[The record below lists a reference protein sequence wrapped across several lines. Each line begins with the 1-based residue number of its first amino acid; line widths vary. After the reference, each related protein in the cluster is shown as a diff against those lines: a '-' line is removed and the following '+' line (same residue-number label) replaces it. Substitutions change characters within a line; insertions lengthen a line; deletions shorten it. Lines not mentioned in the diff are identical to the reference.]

1 METPKQEWRK
11 QWLRYGYTPYYY
23 FYPNQLGNGNHLRQS
38 QYVDAF
44 GWISLFLWIFLLFS
58 VVSWWWWDWMLI
70 VWPILLGLIIIEW
83 GVGYGGLLYVERE
96 AYEDAKRNEDP
107 NTNDMRP
114 TKIKTTTQ
122 LKSLKMQL

>member
-1 METPKQEWRK
+1 METPKQKWRK

-23 FYPNQLGNGNHLRQS
+23 FYPNQLGNGNHLLES
-38 QYVDAF
+38 NWVTGF

-83 GVGYGGLLYVERE
+83 GVVGGGLVYFERE
-96 AYEDAKRNEDP
+96 AYPKRNEDS
-107 NTNDMRP
+107 NTNDMQP
-114 TKIKTTTQ
+114 TKIKTSTQ

>member
-1 METPKQEWRK
+1 METPKQKWRK
-11 QWLRYGYTPYYY
+11 QWVRYGYTPYYY
-23 FYPNQLGNGNHLRQS
+23 FYPKQLGNGKHLKES
-38 QYVDAF
+38 NWVTGF

-83 GVGYGGLLYVERE
+83 GVGYGGLVYFEPE
-96 AYEDAKRNEDP
+96 AYAKRNEDR
-107 NTNDMRP
+107 NTNDMQP
-114 TKIKTTTQ
+114 TKIKTTKE